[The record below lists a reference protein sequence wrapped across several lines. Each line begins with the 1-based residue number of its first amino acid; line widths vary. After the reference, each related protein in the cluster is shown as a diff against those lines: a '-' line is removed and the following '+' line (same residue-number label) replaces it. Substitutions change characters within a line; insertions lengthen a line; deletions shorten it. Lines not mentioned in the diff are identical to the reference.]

1 LAASDRQILDCAASL
16 AEHLAAELHVVHT
29 YVPAALAAVV
39 TGSMLGTA
47 REAAGSVKF
56 ENSLRHCQIE
66 HLASA
71 QGVTPDRLHVDM
83 EMPEECLIDS
93 VTKYHTDVMVMG
105 TSSHGR
111 WLRMVVGSTT
121 SMLVESL
128 PCDVLVVSPC
138 ESSI

>member
-1 LAASDRQILDCAASL
+1 MTASDRQILDCAASL
-16 AEHLAAELHVVHT
+16 AGHLAAELHVVHT

-39 TGSMLGTA
+39 TGSMLGTT
-47 REAAGSVKF
+47 REAAGGVKL

-71 QGVTPDRLHVDM
+71 QGVTQNRLHVDM
-83 EMPEECLIDS
+83 KMPEECLIDS

-105 TSSHGR
+105 TTSHGR
-111 WLRMVVGSTT
+111 WLRMLVGSTT

-128 PCDVLVVSPC
+128 PCDVLVVSAC
-138 ESSI
+138 QSSG